1 MSWLRALRAI
11 TARVARWPSAT
22 GTWLGERFEL
32 EDSLMAVLRHPVP
45 RELERPIGWWY
56 VFGSAT
62 LAIFVL
68 QVVTGVGLAMT
79 YVPAPNSAYDS
90 LQFISHDATL
100 GSVVRG
106 MHFFGAAAM
115 VVLVLI
121 HMTQVYLFGAFKFPR
136 EANWLTG
143 SLLLLATLAMAFTGQ
158 LLRWDQDAFW
168 SIVVAAEQAARA
180 PVIGNW
186 LASLV
191 VAGANVGGATLTR
204 FYATHVFLIPA
215 AVFGL
220 IGLHLYLVIK
230 RGISEPPVPG
240 VVIDRPTYRGRYE
253 AMLRRGIPFWPDAA
267 WRDAVIAALAVLAV
281 AILAA
286 IFGAPELGKPP
297 DPTNVIA
304 DPRPDWYFLGYF
316 AILALIP
323 PATESIVIVGLPL
336 FAFIFLF
343 LVPLLWPDGERHWS
357 RRPAAIAAVALPLIA
372 YASLTVAGIESP
384 WVPKLEGGGLP
395 VAVTQGLPD
404 APLRGANL
412 FGSKSCFACH
422 AIAGAGGRRAPD
434 LTHIGSRLN
443 RDQLT
448 SRIATG
454 GGGMPA
460 YAGSLTPSELE
471 DLVAFLL
478 VRR

>member
-1 MSWLRALRAI
+1 MRLLRALVGIPREIA
-11 TARVARWPSAT
+11 S
-22 GTWLGERFEL
+22 WLGERFEL
-32 EDSLMAVLRHPVP
+32 EDSVMAVLRHPVP
-45 RELERPIGWWY
+45 RELERPVGWWY
-56 VFGSAT
+56 VLGSAT
-62 LAIFVL
+62 LGIFVM

-90 LQFISHDATL
+90 LQFISHDATV
-100 GSVVRG
+100 GGVVRG
-106 MHFFGAAAM
+106 MHYFGAGAM
-115 VVLVLI
+115 VVLVLA

-180 PVIGNW
+180 PVIGGW

-215 AVFGL
+215 AIFGL

-240 VVIDRPTYRGRYE
+240 LPVDRRTYRARYE
-253 AMLRRGIPFWPDAA
+253 EMLRRGIPFWPDAA
-267 WRDAVIAALAVLAV
+267 WRDAVIATAAVVVVVL
-281 AILAA
+281 LAA
-286 IFGAPELGKPP
+286 LFGAPQLGRPP
-297 DPTNVIA
+297 DPTNVLA

-323 PATESIVIVGLPL
+323 PATDSIVIVGLPL
-336 FAFIFLF
+336 FAFVFLF

-357 RRPAAIAAVALPLIA
+357 RRPAAIAAVALPFIA

-384 WVPKLEGGGLP
+384 WVPKLEGGTLP
-395 VAVTQGLPD
+395 ANATQGLSETER
-404 APLRGANL
+404 RGSEL
-412 FGSKSCFACH
+412 FVSRSCFACH
-422 AIAGAGGRRAPD
+422 AIGGAGGRRGPD
-434 LTHIGSRLN
+434 LSHVASRMN
-443 RDQLT
+443 RDGIT
-448 SRIATG
+448 ARIATG

-460 YAGSLTPSELE
+460 FAGSVTSSELE
-471 DLVAFLL
+471 DLTAFLL
-478 VRR
+478 TRK